1 MNEDNAFDRVRI
13 RKMVP
18 ALASAGLSIERIA
31 AAAAHLARARETLE
45 IVTQAVLARAV
56 RKSPQGVFLDAA
68 ALAGAPREVGL
79 RALASVLMAVSGQP
93 YRPRFESLERLFNAL
108 AEGKLGGGATLHG
121 CHIRPSRKD
130 FASFSLLVRPESP
143 RKTGSSAN
151 KGA

>member
-1 MNEDNAFDRVRI
+1 MTQHARADAAPIAPIAFIDVAAQRRRLGGKIDAAVARVLDHCQFILGPEVRALEQ
-13 RKMVP
+13 
-18 ALASAGLSIERIA
+18 ALAKFCG
-31 AAAAHLARARETLE
+31 ARHV
-45 IVTQAVLARAV
+45 VTCA
-56 RKSPQGVFLDAA
+56 SGTD
-68 ALAGAPREVGL
+68 ALAL
-79 RALASVLMAVSGQP
+79 VLMAVSGQP
-93 YRPRFESLERLFNAL
+93 YRPRFDSLERLFNAL